1 MKILFLTS
9 AHNSLSQRLLIELTE
24 RGHEIRVRVVTSG
37 EEMIDAVSGDAPDM
51 IIAPML
57 KIAIPEEVWSRYLC
71 LIVHPGIIGDRGPS
85 SLDWAIANREKSW
98 GVSILEAAPEFD
110 AGPIWASHEF
120 PLDADPPAKSSL
132 YRGPVTE
139 AAWRGVLEAVE
150 RIELGE
156 FKSGSWQP
164 EKLSD
169 ALPRAR
175 GRLRPPMKQA
185 DRAINWTRDSAEAI
199 VRKVRAADSAPG
211 VLGTLLGQSCFLF
224 GAHHED
230 RIEGPPGRILAR
242 RDGAICIGAVDGA
255 VWISHLKAKGDP
267 SAPEAHCDL
276 ARSGLGCELCDME
289 FCSVAGIKLPAAQVL
304 GPSLRGVPE
313 APLPI
318 DAPDDHRTF
327 REIVYA
333 EEGGVGYLSFDFYNG
348 AMSTAQC
355 QRLRDA
361 FLHARSRPTRVIA
374 LLGGPDFWSNGIH
387 LNAIE
392 ASANPAEESWRN
404 INAIDD
410 LIFEILNT
418 MSHLVIAGLQGNA
431 GAGGAMLALA
441 ADHAYAMSGV
451 VLNPHYRGMGELYGS
466 EYWTYTLPRRVGQA
480 RAMELT
486 QACQPL
492 GARAAREMGFLD
504 DAFGEDAISF
514 EAELR
519 ARATRLAQD
528 PEFRAMLRKKHE
540 RRLDDEN
547 IKPLASYRAEELD
560 RMSVNFFGPD
570 PAYHEARRR
579 FVFKGDPPPPREA
592 ARQES
597 PRPMPEDVGWSA
609 PSRGAN
615 GSARPPRPEP
625 GESPAETGEAWGAR
639 LLAMLRRKVA
649 AVQSRRDH

>member
-24 RGHEIRVRVVTSG
+24 RGHEIRVCVVTSG
-37 EEMIDAVSGDAPDM
+37 EAMMDAVAGDAPDM

-85 SLDWAIANREKSW
+85 SLDWAIANQEKSW
-98 GVSILEAAPEFD
+98 GVTILEAAPEFD

-132 YRGPVTE
+132 YRGKVTE
-139 AAWRGVLEAVE
+139 AALRGVLDALACIEA
-150 RIELGE
+150 GAYQ
-156 FKSGSWQP
+156 SGSWRP
-164 EKLSD
+164 ETLSD
-169 ALPRAR
+169 ALSHAR

-185 DRAINWTRDSAEAI
+185 DRAIDWTRDSAEAI

-211 VLGTLLGQSCFLF
+211 VLGSLLGMTCFLF

-230 RIEGPPGRILAR
+230 RIKGPPGQILAR

-255 VWISHLKAKGDP
+255 VWISHLKARGEP

-276 ARSGLGCELCDME
+276 ARSNLGCELCDME
-289 FCSVAGIKLPAAQVL
+289 FCSVAGIKLPATQVL
-304 GPSLRGVPE
+304 GALLRGVPE
-313 APLPI
+313 QPLPI

-333 EEGGVGYLSFDFYNG
+333 EEEGVGYLSFDFYNG

-361 FLHARSRPTRVIA
+361 FLRARSRPTRVIV

-392 ASANPAEESWRN
+392 ASADPAKESWRN
-404 INAIDD
+404 INAMDD
-410 LIFEILNT
+410 LIFEMLNT
-418 MSHLVIAGLQGNA
+418 MSHLVIAGLRGNA

-441 ADHAYAMSGV
+441 ADRAYAMSGV
-451 VLNPHYRGMGELYGS
+451 VLNPHYRSMGELYGS
-466 EYWTYTLPRRVGQA
+466 EYWTYALPRRVGQA
-480 RAMELT
+480 RAIELT

-492 GARAAREMGFLD
+492 GAKAAREIGLLD
-504 DAFGEDAISF
+504 DAFGEDANSF

-519 ARATRLAQD
+519 ARATRLAQA
-528 PEFRAMLRKKHE
+528 PEFRAMLREKHE
-540 RRLDDEN
+540 RRLDDES
-547 IKPLASYRAEELD
+547 IKPLASYRAEELE
-560 RMSVNFFGPD
+560 RMKVNFFGPD

-579 FVFKGDPPPPREA
+579 FVFKGAPPPR
-592 ARQES
+592 
-597 PRPMPEDVGWSA
+597 RPMPEDVAWSA
-609 PSRGAN
+609 PSRRAN
-615 GSARPPRPEP
+615 GGARAPRPAP
-625 GESPAETGEAWGAR
+625 GESPASTCEAWGAR
-639 LLAMLRRKVA
+639 LLGMLRRKAA
-649 AVQSRRDH
+649 AVRSWRDQ